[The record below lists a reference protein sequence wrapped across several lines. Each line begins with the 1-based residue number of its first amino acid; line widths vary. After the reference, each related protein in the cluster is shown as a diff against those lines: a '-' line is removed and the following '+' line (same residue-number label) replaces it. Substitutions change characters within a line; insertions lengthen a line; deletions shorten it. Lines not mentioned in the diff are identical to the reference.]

1 MMRGVANCQHLLCS
15 ILQEVL
21 ASDVE
26 EMRSI
31 LQDFS
36 LKVMVCSTPDGF
48 SFSFLTPL
56 IPNIVPRCTVRGV
69 ANSGGACY
77 L

>member
-1 MMRGVANCQHLLCS
+1 MARGVANCQRLLCS
-15 ILQEVL
+15 MLQGVL

-36 LKVMVCSTPDGF
+36 LKVSTPDGF
-48 SFSFLTPL
+48 SFFLFITT
-56 IPNIVPRCTVRGV
+56 NT
-69 ANSGGACY
+69 
-77 L
+77 